1 MAKDGKVLRRV
12 ESAAAAALQK
22 AGKPV
27 KQQKV
32 REAMALPSCTL

>member
-1 MAKDGKVLRRV
+1 MAKHGKLLRRV

-22 AGKPV
+22 AGKPL

-32 REAMALPSCTL
+32 RDAML